1 MKKAAKTILRL
12 PLEKRA
18 ELAFKRGCRRSH
30 RRTCP
35 SGVAA
40 SHSARRQSGEP
51 FGARRA
57 PRFRSDCGKIDQR
70 VFLLCDIRSSFTL
83 SSSFLFSKTAKYRRT
98 SRAIISGFPPPA
110 LQGIG
115 DLIPRAG

>member
-18 ELAFKRGCRRSH
+18 ELAFKRGCRRNH

-40 SHSARRQSGEP
+40 SHSARRQTGEP

-70 VFLLCDIRSSFTL
+70 FRLCDIRSSFTL
-83 SSSFLFSKTAKYRRT
+83 SSSFLLSKIAKYRRT
-98 SRAIISGFPPPA
+98 SRTIISGFPPPA

-115 DLIPRAG
+115 HLIARAG